1 MSSKGVD
8 SFFYLFLIDALF
20 IENYKMNNLINIRA
34 LMLRSCAILI

>member
-8 SFFYLFLIDALF
+8 SFFFFLIDALF
-20 IENYKMNNLINIRA
+20 IENYKMNNLINIQA